1 MPATVLLTNTNWWA
15 CSSHLAIA
23 LKDAGLRVAAVYP
36 RYGHPLSKTDAV
48 SDRFLYSATN
58 PLVSLAQAIKRSGA
72 AWILPC
78 DDRAVRHLHQMH
90 EAATAGEPAFAPL
103 LDIIVRSIG
112 HPDAYAIVASRSA
125 LLHAAEE
132 AGVPVPATAAVLS
145 SEDLSQ
151 KLCRWEFPLVIK
163 VDGSWGGLGV
173 KVVRSAEEA
182 ILFYARMVRPL
193 GVLAML
199 KRVLV
204 NRDAFSFETWRQ
216 HRTPGVTI
224 QSFIKGFP
232 ANCVAFCKEGKVVA
246 LTAVTV
252 VAAQSA
258 TGPATK
264 IRLVEGQALRK
275 AAEALASK
283 LKLSGMH
290 GFDFMV
296 NSEDGSVYLIEL
308 NPRCAMPCHIRTQGD
323 GDLVGSLAAE
333 LLGQDQGSR
342 QKTAKVGDEIA
353 YFPQA
358 WLSNPKDES
367 LRTGYHDVPWE
378 EPRLVQELLLLPWPD
393 RGLLARISDH
403 LRGLSFSD
411 RSARRIEYSASL
423 MPETSSITVESQS
436 GLREMA

>member
-15 CSSHLAIA
+15 SSSHLAIA

-48 SDRFLYSATN
+48 SDRFTYGAAN
-58 PLVSLAQAIKRSGA
+58 PLASLARAIKESGA

-78 DDRAVRHLHQMH
+78 DDRAVRHLHQMY
-90 EAATAGEPAFAPL
+90 EAASAGEPTFAPL
-103 LDIIVRSIG
+103 LELIVRSIG
-112 HPDAYAIVASRSA
+112 HPDAYAIVASRGA
-125 LLHAAEE
+125 LLHAAEDV
-132 AGVPVPATAAVLS
+132 GVRVPATAAVLNS
-145 SEDLSQ
+145 KDLYQ
-151 KLCRWEFPLVIK
+151 KLHRWEFPLVIK
-163 VDGSWGGLGV
+163 MDDSWGGLGV
-173 KVVRSAEEA
+173 KVVRSVEEA
-182 ILFYARMVRPL
+182 MLFYGRMVRPI
-193 GVLAML
+193 GMLAML

-216 HRTPGVTI
+216 RRTPGATI
-224 QSFIKGFP
+224 QAFIKGYP
-232 ANCVAFCKEGKVVA
+232 ANCVAFCKEGKVLA

-275 AAEALASK
+275 AAESLALK

-296 NSEDGSVYLIEL
+296 DPEDGSVYLIEL

-323 GDLVGSLAAE
+323 CDLVGSLAME
-333 LLGQDQGSR
+333 LLGRDEGSR
-342 QKTAKVGDEIA
+342 RERVRVGDEIA

-367 LRTGYHDVPWE
+367 LRSSYHDVPWG
-378 EPRLVQELLLLPWPD
+378 EPQLVQELLLLPWPD

-403 LRGLSFSD
+403 LRGYSLSD
-411 RSARRIEYSASL
+411 RSARRVEYPISL
-423 MPETSSITVESQS
+423 TPETNSKMVENKAR
-436 GLREMA
+436 LREIA